1 MRKRASAERER
12 WRARGPCAPRAD
24 RLELGAVTRP
34 ASAST
39 TGWTADRYALQ
50 DAPVWQ
56 EPQVLTA
63 DQCRDRFD
71 SATDFTVGVEDELM
85 LVDPR
90 TLDLTPAVDF
100 VLERVAGDER
110 FTRELRTAQ
119 LEIVTPVC
127 GSAAQACEELSEARQ
142 SLTRALGGEVRLV
155 AAGTHP
161 FATDWGSTTRGERYR
176 AIADEYKWAARRS
189 LACGLHVHVSV
200 PGADRAL
207 AVYNAVR
214 SYLPELAA
222 LATNSPYFEGQDSGL
237 CSIRP
242 KLNEAFP
249 RAGVPPRFDSW
260 EELVAFIDWGRS
272 GGLFPDASHFW
283 WDLRP
288 HLHHGTLELR
298 VADSQTR
305 VEDASAVAGVFQAL
319 VLTLARRYDNDGE
332 LPVHDTHRVNENAWR
347 AYRYGVSGWLV
358 DLDTGRPEPTR
369 DRLARLIGEL
379 EAAARV
385 LQAVPPLE
393 HARTL
398 LAGNGADRQRYVAGR
413 AGMNGL
419 VSWLAD
425 ATESSG
431 AGR

>member
-1 MRKRASAERER
+1 VRKRASGERER
-12 WRARGPCAPRAD
+12 
-24 RLELGAVTRP
+24 
-34 ASAST
+34 
-39 TGWTADRYALQ
+39 
-50 DAPVWQ
+50 
-56 EPQVLTA
+56 
-63 DQCRDRFD
+63 
-71 SATDFTVGVEDELM
+71 
-85 LVDPR
+85 
-90 TLDLTPAVDF
+90 
-100 VLERVAGDER
+100 
-110 FTRELRTAQ
+110 
-119 LEIVTPVC
+119 
-127 GSAAQACEELSEARQ
+127 
-142 SLTRALGGEVRLV
+142 
-155 AAGTHP
+155 
-161 FATDWGSTTRGERYR
+161 
-176 AIADEYKWAARRS
+176 
-189 LACGLHVHVSV
+189 
-200 PGADRAL
+200 
-207 AVYNAVR
+207 
-214 SYLPELAA
+214 
-222 LATNSPYFEGQDSGL
+222 
-237 CSIRP
+237 
-242 KLNEAFP
+242 
-249 RAGVPPRFDSW
+249 
-260 EELVAFIDWGRS
+260 
-272 GGLFPDASHFW
+272 

-298 VADSQTR
+298 VADSHTR

-385 LQAVPPLE
+385 LQAVPQLE